1 MSQTAD
7 TPATVPTAE
16 PPNAAAPAAEQCPPP
31 LEWRVVLEEFRRQSV
46 PFECQGD
53 GERVAGV
60 SFGSGAPLYVLGGA
74 AGDRELF
81 ALLAWLLKDDFCCV
95 FVDRPAIGWPVNAAT
110 ELPRLTQATLSAAN
124 HLGHQR
130 FVVLGVEF
138 GSALALDLAVNNP
151 EQVAALVLLQAAPR
165 RTPSWLER
173 GLHTYGSGTPGLI
186 GGIPGWWNL
195 QQQNHRPW
203 FPPFDGSRFDFLVQ
217 NLGQTPTAQF
227 SRRMRL
233 WSDLDFGTHLKSV
246 IAPTL
251 LIETEGE
258 GAIIGGQMHALQS
271 GLSDART
278 EDMHSSGLYPYLT
291 HPHRVAKLLRT
302 FLCGELAPRVP

>member
-1 MSQTAD
+1 
-7 TPATVPTAE
+7 
-16 PPNAAAPAAEQCPPP
+16 
-31 LEWRVVLEEFRRQSV
+31 VLEEFRRQSV
-46 PFECQGD
+46 PFEGQGD
-53 GERVAGV
+53 SERVTGV
-60 SFGSGAPLYVLGGA
+60 TFGSGAPLYVLGPA

-95 FVDRPAIGWPVNAAT
+95 FVDRPAIGWPVNAT
-110 ELPRLTQATLSAAN
+110 IELPRLTRSVLSAA
-124 HLGHQR
+124 HRLDHQR
-130 FVVLGVEF
+130 FAVLGVEF

-151 EQVAALVLLQAAPR
+151 EQISSLVLLQAAPR
-165 RTPSWLER
+165 VSPSWLER
-173 GLHTYGSGTPGLI
+173 GLHTYGSGMPGLI

-227 SRRMRL
+227 SRCMRL
-233 WSDLDFGTHLKSV
+233 WTGLDFGAHLKSIV
-246 IAPTL
+246 APTL

-258 GAIIGGQMHALQS
+258 GANINRQMRDLQAALK
-271 GLSDART
+271 DART

-291 HPHRVAKLLRT
+291 HPHRVAKLMRT

>member
-1 MSQTAD
+1 
-7 TPATVPTAE
+7 
-16 PPNAAAPAAEQCPPP
+16 
-31 LEWRVVLEEFRRQSV
+31 VLDEFRRLSV
-46 PFECQGD
+46 PFETHND

-60 SFGSGAPLYVLGGA
+60 TFGAGAPLYVLGPA

-81 ALLAWLLKDDFCCV
+81 SLLAWLLKDDFCCV
-95 FVDRPAIGWPVNAAT
+95 FIDRPSIGWPVNVAT
-110 ELPRLTQATLSAAN
+110 ELPRLTRSVLSAASQ
-124 HLGHQR
+124 LGQAR
-130 FVVLGVEF
+130 FSVLGVEF

-151 EQVAALVLLQAAPR
+151 EQVTALVLLQGAPR
-165 RTPSWLER
+165 VLPSWLER
-173 GLHTYGSGTPGLI
+173 GLHTYGSGMPGLI

-203 FPPFDGSRFDFLVQ
+203 FPPFDNSRFDFLVQ

-233 WSDLDFGTHLKSV
+233 WTDLDFGPHLTS
-246 IAPTL
+246 IAAPTL

-258 GAIIGGQMHALQS
+258 GPNIGRQMQALQA
-271 GLSDART
+271 GLSNVRT
-278 EDMHSSGLYPYLT
+278 EEMHSSGLYPYLT
-291 HPHRVAKLLRT
+291 HPHRVAKLIRT